1 MTKQEL
7 TNLCKEWSEYLQQ
20 YSNEKY
26 FIGENGKLMFQTDDF
41 ELMDTTE
48 GDLVEDIND
57 TFDEHINKIDRH
69 NLFID
74 FIEKILML
82 EYGKP
87 QWQMVLNLL
96 NAMPRDAC
104 RNYVESEMNKQ
115 FSTPAEK
122 VDFLMCV

>member
-26 FIGENGKLMFQTDDF
+26 FVDDNGKLMFQTDDF
-41 ELMDTTE
+41 ELMESSE
-48 GDLVEDIND
+48 GSLVSDID
-57 TFDEHINKIDRH
+57 VAFSEHIGTVNCH

-74 FIEKILML
+74 YIEKVLML

-104 RNYVESEMNKQ
+104 RNYVEGEIKER

-122 VDFLMCV
+122 VHFLMSV